1 MTPTETRVNPIGAQG
16 QGRAH
21 GKQQWQTQIRLVAST
36 PGEMPC
42 EENAAQVLASMGI
55 ASPEGAAKATT
66 SVKPAI
72 VLRGARR
79 HKQGDKQG

>member
-1 MTPTETRVNPIGAQG
+1 MTPPETRVNPIGTQG

-21 GKQQWQTQIRLVAST
+21 GKRQWQTQIRLVAST

-42 EENAAQVLASMGI
+42 ERNAAR
-55 ASPEGAAKATT
+55 ATT
-66 SVKPAI
+66 SVKTAI

-79 HKQGDKQG
+79 HKQGEKQG

>member
-1 MTPTETRVNPIGAQG
+1 MNPIGAQG

-42 EENAAQVLASMGI
+42 ERNAAR
-55 ASPEGAAKATT
+55 ATT

-72 VLRGARR
+72 VSRGAHR
-79 HKQGDKQG
+79 HKQGEKQG

>member
-1 MTPTETRVNPIGAQG
+1 MTPTETRVNPIGTQG

-21 GKQQWQTQIRLVAST
+21 GKQQWQTLIRLVAST

-42 EENAAQVLASMGI
+42 ERNAAR
-55 ASPEGAAKATT
+55 ATT
-66 SVKPAI
+66 SVKTAI

-79 HKQGDKQG
+79 HKQGEKQG

>member
-1 MTPTETRVNPIGAQG
+1 MTPPETRVNPIGTQG

-21 GKQQWQTQIRLVAST
+21 GKQQLQALIQLVEAK

-42 EENAAQVLASMGI
+42 EENAARVLASMGI

-72 VLRGARR
+72 VSRGAHR
-79 HKQGDKQG
+79 HKQGER

>member
-1 MTPTETRVNPIGAQG
+1 MNPIGAQE
-16 QGRAH
+16 QGRAQS
-21 GKQQWQTQIRLVAST
+21 KQQWQTLIRLVAST

-42 EENAAQVLASMGI
+42 ERNAAR
-55 ASPEGAAKATT
+55 ATT

-79 HKQGDKQG
+79 HKQGEKQG

>member
-1 MTPTETRVNPIGAQG
+1 MNPIGTQV

-21 GKQQWQTQIRLVAST
+21 GKRQWQTLIRLMAST

-42 EENAAQVLASMGI
+42 ERNAAR
-55 ASPEGAAKATT
+55 ATT

-79 HKQGDKQG
+79 HKQEEKQG

>member
-1 MTPTETRVNPIGAQG
+1 MTPPETRVKPIVAPG
-16 QGRAH
+16 QGRAQS
-21 GKQQWQTQIRLVAST
+21 KQQWQTLIRLVAST

-42 EENAAQVLASMGI
+42 ERNAVR
-55 ASPEGAAKATT
+55 AAT

-79 HKQGDKQG
+79 HKQGEKQG

>member
-1 MTPTETRVNPIGAQG
+1 MTPPETRVNPIGAQG

-21 GKQQWQTQIRLVAST
+21 GKQQWQTQIRLVAFT

-42 EENAAQVLASMGI
+42 ERNAAR
-55 ASPEGAAKATT
+55 ATT

-72 VLRGARR
+72 VLRATRR
-79 HKQGDKQG
+79 HKQEEKQG

>member
-1 MTPTETRVNPIGAQG
+1 MTPHETRVNPIGTQG

-21 GKQQWQTQIRLVAST
+21 GKRQWQTQIRLVAST

-42 EENAAQVLASMGI
+42 ERNAAR
-55 ASPEGAAKATT
+55 ATT
-66 SVKPAI
+66 SVKTAI

-79 HKQGDKQG
+79 HKQGEKQG

>member
-21 GKQQWQTQIRLVAST
+21 GKQQWQTQIRLLAST

-42 EENAAQVLASMGI
+42 ERNAAR
-55 ASPEGAAKATT
+55 ATT

-72 VLRGARR
+72 VSRGAHR
-79 HKQGDKQG
+79 HKQGER

>member
-1 MTPTETRVNPIGAQG
+1 MNPIGAQG

-21 GKQQWQTQIRLVAST
+21 GKQPWQTQIRLLAST

-42 EENAAQVLASMGI
+42 ERNAARAI
-55 ASPEGAAKATT
+55 T

-72 VLRGARR
+72 VLRAARR
-79 HKQGDKQG
+79 HKQEEKQG

>member
-1 MTPTETRVNPIGAQG
+1 MAPTETRVNPIGAQG
-16 QGRAH
+16 QECAH
-21 GKQQWQTQIRLVAST
+21 NKQQWQTLIRLLASA

-42 EENAAQVLASMGI
+42 ERNAAR
-55 ASPEGAAKATT
+55 ATT

-79 HKQGDKQG
+79 HK

>member
-1 MTPTETRVNPIGAQG
+1 MNPIGIQG

-21 GKQQWQTQIRLVAST
+21 GKQQWQTQIRLMAST

-42 EENAAQVLASMGI
+42 ERNAAR
-55 ASPEGAAKATT
+55 ATT

-72 VLRGARR
+72 VLRAARR
-79 HKQGDKQG
+79 HKQGEKQG

>member
-1 MTPTETRVNPIGAQG
+1 MTPPETRVNPIGAQG
-16 QGRAH
+16 QECAH

-42 EENAAQVLASMGI
+42 ERNAAR
-55 ASPEGAAKATT
+55 ATT

-72 VLRGARR
+72 VLRATRR
-79 HKQGDKQG
+79 HKQEEKQG

>member
-1 MTPTETRVNPIGAQG
+1 MNPTGAQG

-21 GKQQWQTQIRLVAST
+21 GKQQWQTQIRLLAST

-42 EENAAQVLASMGI
+42 ERNAAR
-55 ASPEGAAKATT
+55 ATT

-72 VLRGARR
+72 VSRGAHR
-79 HKQGDKQG
+79 HKQGER

>member
-1 MTPTETRVNPIGAQG
+1 MNPIGTQG

-21 GKQQWQTQIRLVAST
+21 GKRQWQTQIRLVAST

-42 EENAAQVLASMGI
+42 ERNAAR
-55 ASPEGAAKATT
+55 ATT
-66 SVKPAI
+66 SVKTAI

-79 HKQGDKQG
+79 HKQGEKQG

>member
-1 MTPTETRVNPIGAQG
+1 MNPIEAQG
-16 QGRAH
+16 QECAH
-21 GKQQWQTQIRLVAST
+21 GKQPWQTQIRLMASA

-42 EENAAQVLASMGI
+42 ERNAAR
-55 ASPEGAAKATT
+55 ATT

-72 VLRGARR
+72 VLCAARR

>member
-1 MTPTETRVNPIGAQG
+1 MTPPETRVNPIGAQG
-16 QGRAH
+16 QECAH
-21 GKQQWQTQIRLVAST
+21 GKQQWQTLIRLVASA

-42 EENAAQVLASMGI
+42 ERNAAR
-55 ASPEGAAKATT
+55 ATT

-79 HKQGDKQG
+79 HKQEEKQG

>member
-1 MTPTETRVNPIGAQG
+1 MNPIGAQG
-16 QGRAH
+16 QECAH
-21 GKQQWQTQIRLVAST
+21 GKQPWQTQIRLVAST

-42 EENAAQVLASMGI
+42 ERNAAR
-55 ASPEGAAKATT
+55 ATT

-79 HKQGDKQG
+79 HKQEEKQG

>member
-42 EENAAQVLASMGI
+42 ERNAAR
-55 ASPEGAAKATT
+55 ATT

-72 VLRGARR
+72 VSRGAHR
-79 HKQGDKQG
+79 HKQGEKQG

>member
-1 MTPTETRVNPIGAQG
+1 MTPTETRVNPIGTQG

-21 GKQQWQTQIRLVAST
+21 GKQPWQTLIRLVAST

-42 EENAAQVLASMGI
+42 ERNAAR
-55 ASPEGAAKATT
+55 ATT
-66 SVKPAI
+66 SVKTAI

-79 HKQGDKQG
+79 HKQGEKQG

>member
-1 MTPTETRVNPIGAQG
+1 MNPIGAQG
-16 QGRAH
+16 QECAH
-21 GKQQWQTQIRLVAST
+21 NKQQWQTLIRLLASA

-42 EENAAQVLASMGI
+42 ERNAAQ
-55 ASPEGAAKATT
+55 ATT

-79 HKQGDKQG
+79 HKQEEKQG